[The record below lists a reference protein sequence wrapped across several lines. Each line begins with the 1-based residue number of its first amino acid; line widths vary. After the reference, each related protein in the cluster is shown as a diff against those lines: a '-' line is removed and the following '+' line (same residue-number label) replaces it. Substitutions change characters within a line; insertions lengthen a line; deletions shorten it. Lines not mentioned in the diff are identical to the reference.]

1 MDLKLSKQGGYRSP
15 HFREYVLPDGV
26 NNFRGYIR
34 VSARKLKSPRRP
46 PFLSF
51 YTPPVH
57 TVSLFTLPVQEQPV
71 PGAQRPPPQ
80 SVAAA
85 RQQVRDLLQNI
96 VSRLGNPAVPSP
108 SSMHAGGYARKRGD
122 LTRAH
127 NPLPQDLVIILP
139 LTLNDDS
146 LSMPMVFRKE
156 QVLLLNNERFMV
168 PEAMFRPQDIGLQ
181 QAGVAEAVVQAVTA
195 AHPALQPLLYT
206 NIVLTGMFLEWG
218 TCQVQ
223 LD

>member
-1 MDLKLSKQGGYRSP
+1 MGLAGCFETVSSSVLSGPQDVSMDLKLSKQGGYRSP

-57 TVSLFTLPVQEQPV
+57 TFSLFTLPVQEQPV

-85 RQQVRDLLQNI
+85 RQQVSDRLQNI

-108 SSMHAGGYARKRGD
+108 SSMHAGGFARKRGD

-146 LSMPMVFRKE
+146 LSMPMVFRPDPKRLP
-156 QVLLLNNERFMV
+156 VNADGV
-168 PEAMFRPQDIGLQ
+168 PP
-181 QAGVAEAVVQAVTA
+181 
-195 AHPALQPLLYT
+195 
-206 NIVLTGMFLEWG
+206 
-218 TCQVQ
+218 
-223 LD
+223 